1 MDYAIIL
8 TDYFDGELVHRAVQE
23 AIGYGVPIVGSL
35 KDITMV
41 AEGAARLAWTRR
53 ENLLSMRESAKT
65 RHDEL

>member
-1 MDYAIIL
+1 M
-8 TDYFDGELVHRAVQE
+8 HRAVQE
-23 AIGYGVPIVGSL
+23 AIGNDVPIVGSL